1 MLYVYIKIVL
11 LFLLSMTKADQNSV
25 IAKVGN
31 QIIYTN
37 DVIERAEYTPRPM
50 YCRGNSL
57 IDKKIIVNT
66 LIGEK
71 LFSKEYKE
79 KYLPEDIQNYL
90 IGRKNQKMRDLLYNE
105 IIKDNKY
112 QQKDYSHWY
121 ELADYEYDFNYL
133 TVRSSEIMDKIDEQ
147 ILNGF
152 DLNKVYQDLSN
163 NNNMLSIKDNLNIF
177 NIDNYHLR
185 NSLFSQKRFVGEI
198 VGPVK
203 VDDNF
208 FMYYEISDV
217 VKKININN
225 NDRIRIFNDINEIID
240 HQSNQLFY
248 EKYVKSVM
256 SGLEMKLNDHS
267 FRKFSN
273 LVSSWYNDN
282 QKFELEKQDF
292 SNTLVELGTES
303 FSIDE
308 ILSMIKIHPLQFR
321 NGYYKKMTFNQQL
334 KYALADLIRDIYL
347 NTEAKKMGLD
357 NHVAVINE
365 YEKWYDNFRA
375 VQNRKSIVGDINFS
389 SMNVPKVLN
398 QYFTK
403 LTKKHSNDIWIN
415 IKAIESLSLSSIDMV
430 VLNDNKPYEVFCP
443 TFPVITSHHQFD
455 FGQRLDLYE
464 N

>member
-1 MLYVYIKIVL
+1 MFYVNTKFFIF
-11 LFLLSMTKADQNSV
+11 FLLSMLKADQNNI
-25 IAKVGN
+25 IARVGN
-31 QIIYTN
+31 QTIFTN

-50 YCRGNSL
+50 YCRGNSF

-79 KYLPEDIQNYL
+79 KNLPEDIQNYL

-105 IIKDNKY
+105 IINDNIY
-112 QQKDYSHWY
+112 QQTDYSHWY

-152 DLNKVYQDLSN
+152 DLNKVYQNLSN
-163 NNNMLSIKDNLNIF
+163 NNNMLSTKDNVNIF

-185 NSLFSQKRFVGEI
+185 TSLFSQKRFVGEI
-198 VGPVK
+198 IGPVK

-208 FMYYEISDV
+208 FMYYEISDLT
-217 VKKININN
+217 KKININN
-225 NDRIRIFNDINEIID
+225 NDRIRIFNEINEIID
-240 HQSNQLFY
+240 HQSNQLYY
-248 EKYVKSVM
+248 EKYVESVM
-256 SGLEMKLNDHS
+256 SGLEMKLNDQS
-267 FRKFSN
+267 FRKFTN

-292 SNTLVELGTES
+292 SNTLVEIGKDS

-321 NGYYKKMTFNQQL
+321 NGYFKKMTFNQQL

-403 LTKKHSNDIWIN
+403 LAKKHSNDIWIN

-455 FGQRLDLYE
+455 YGRRLDLYE